1 MTALP
6 TTALSAIM
14 TRDVHCVAAG
24 TTFQE
29 AAWLMASQR
38 ISCLLVGEAGQA
50 IGIVTESN
58 ILRAM
63 NARLSPATPVDALMT
78 RPLITAPPELDLLSA
93 RQLVETHGIRHLVVV
108 DGAGTTVG
116 IVSET
121 DFRLALGTVIFSH
134 LRTLSGVM
142 EREIPHLP
150 PSARLDEATARMLEF
165 KADYLIVTEN
175 GKALGILTERD
186 IPRLLRDHPQPH
198 DIPLS
203 IAMSTPVHGIGL
215 DQSVTAALDAM
226 SRQHLR
232 HMAVVDEAGFILGVV
247 SQRRLFEQLAQ
258 HQFEAALHQAQ
269 QEGDRLRLEAHLQL
283 ALAAAGAGSWEYQHG
298 RDHHLL
304 SDSLLALLGW
314 TPADAPRSRADW
326 LARVH
331 PDDAPAVMAMIEGIT
346 KSQAASHL
354 IEYRLRHSAG
364 HWLWVEDRGC
374 VIERTLDGSP
384 TLTAGILTD
393 ISARRAERA
402 AIESERNRLSTVLQT
417 LPDMVWLKDPQ
428 GVYLECN
435 AQAARLFGIPPAAV
449 IGKTDRD
456 LLAPEIASFLRQED
470 LVSIERGG
478 PHQIEECLQFPDDH
492 VEKHETTKTP
502 VYHADGSLLGVLGIA
517 HNVTEREANR
527 ERIASQNRALQLMN
541 GVAQTLVRHTDEAA
555 MLTEICM
562 IAVDIGGYR
571 LAWVAEA
578 IHDAAKRIVPVA
590 ESGFGEGYLEQLDI
604 SWADAPNGQGPTG
617 RAIRTGVPAIAR
629 DITRDPAFAPWRGAA
644 LALGYQSSA
653 ALPLRV
659 QGKVIGALN
668 LYAAEADAFGDD
680 EVALLDNLAGELG
693 LGLSMLRSQQALAR
707 SETSLRQAQRLA
719 RVGHFDYDP
728 VTARWTG
735 SPMIDEIFGIDEH
748 YPHTGK
754 SWLALIHPEDQM
766 RMAANLKEQIA
777 SQQLAFDNE
786 YRVVRHSDGQ
796 MLWVHSIGELQT
808 DDRGE
813 ITRMFGTIQD
823 ISERKALEERLRH
836 NEANLQEAQRIAGL
850 GSWNHDLKT
859 NRITGSDETYRI
871 LGLNSPTELSR
882 AQLFALIHPDDRS
895 GALENWF
902 NGIAGALQR
911 NEPEFRISG
920 PTPRWLR
927 ARAKVIEDAEGR
939 PVAIIGTL
947 QDVTEKKRTDAE
959 LERHRLHLESIV
971 AERTVQLS
979 QAKEDAELA
988 SRSKSAFLA
997 NMSHEIRTPM
1007 NAIMGLTHLAL
1018 RDPEISAEQHERL
1031 DKVANAA
1038 QHLLAIINDILDFSK
1053 IEAGKLLLENTDF
1066 ALGHVLSTVC
1076 GQIAERADAKRLPVS
1091 YEIDP
1096 QLPALLRGDPLR
1108 IQQVL
1113 HNFLAN
1119 AVKFTDRG
1127 SIRLAAHLLRQDQ
1140 DGLLVRFAVHDTG
1153 IGMTPEV
1160 GSRLFAPFE
1169 QADTSTTRR
1178 YGGTGLGLAI
1188 SSRLAAAMGGEINA
1202 ESTPGVGS
1210 TFWFTARLAPARYS
1224 SQTPPGENGLT
1235 PASRFPAG
1243 THILLAEDNA
1253 LDQNGATDH
1262 LLRAAGLAVDV
1273 AHNGKEAVSLAACR
1287 HYDVVLLDIEM
1298 PLLDGLE
1305 ATRQIRAL
1313 PGWANVPILA
1323 MSTGVFAEDRDRC
1336 LMAGMN
1342 DHVAKPVV
1350 PELLFAT
1357 LSRWLPAA
1365 SRRDGA
1371 PLAAAAPDD
1380 QALRAQLAD
1389 IPGLDSRLG
1398 LLSVRGRLNS
1408 YSRLLTKFA
1417 SNHAGDFAQI
1427 RQQLAVGQSEEA
1439 RRLAHSMKGAAGT
1452 LGAVAVQRSAA
1463 ALDSAIKENQPPAVI
1478 EPLIEETAQAYAEL
1492 CRHLAELPA
1501 AAPPGPPSISPEAC
1515 AELLDELRRL
1525 LDEGDVSCQELVR
1538 LQTACLRSALGAD
1551 FPVFERMVASFDFEA
1566 ALQLIEQ
1573 SAERS
1578 REAAALQPQPVTS

>member
-14 TRDVHCVAAG
+14 TRDVHSVAAG

-29 AAWLMASQR
+29 AAWLMASQQ
-38 ISCLLVGEAGQA
+38 ISCLLVGDAGQA

-63 NARLSPATPVDALMT
+63 NARLPPATPVDALMT

-108 DGAGTTVG
+108 DGEGTTVG

-165 KADYLIVTEN
+165 NADYLIVTEN

-186 IPRLLRDHPQPH
+186 IPRLLRDHQQAH

-203 IAMSTPVHGIGL
+203 VAMSTPVHGIGL

-226 SRQHLR
+226 SHQHLR

-283 ALAAAGAGSWEYQHG
+283 ALAAAGAGRWEYQHG
-298 RDHHLL
+298 SDHHLL

-314 TPADAPRSRADW
+314 TSADAPCSRADW

-331 PDDAPAVMAMIEGIT
+331 PDDAPAVMAMVDGIT
-346 KSQAASHL
+346 RGQAVGHL

-384 TLTAGILTD
+384 ALTAGILTD

-470 LVSIERGG
+470 LASIERGS

-629 DITRDPAFAPWRGAA
+629 DITHDPAFAPWRGAA

-668 LYAAEADAFGDD
+668 LYAAEADAFDDD

-728 VTARWTG
+728 VTALWTG

-754 SWLALIHPEDQM
+754 SWLALIHPEDQK

-808 DDRGE
+808 NDQGE
-813 ITRMFGTIQD
+813 ITRMFGTI
-823 ISERKALEERLRH
+823 
-836 NEANLQEAQRIAGL
+836 
-850 GSWNHDLKT
+850 
-859 NRITGSDETYRI
+859 
-871 LGLNSPTELSR
+871 
-882 AQLFALIHPDDRS
+882 
-895 GALENWF
+895 
-902 NGIAGALQR
+902 
-911 NEPEFRISG
+911 
-920 PTPRWLR
+920 
-927 ARAKVIEDAEGR
+927 
-939 PVAIIGTL
+939 

-1140 DGLLVRFAVHDTG
+1140 NGLLVRFAVHDTG

-1224 SQTPPGENGLT
+1224 SQMPSGESGLA

-1253 LDQNGATDH
+1253 HDQNGATDQ

-1287 HYDVVLLDIEM
+1287 HYDVVLMDIEM

-1305 ATRQIRAL
+1305 ATRRIRAL

-1323 MSTGVFAEDRDRC
+1323 MSAGVFTEDRDCC

-1371 PLAAAAPDD
+1371 PLAAAAAPDD
-1380 QALRAQLAD
+1380 QVLRAQLAD

-1398 LLSVRGRLNS
+1398 LLSVRGRLSS

-1417 SNHAGDFAQI
+1417 ANHAGDFAQI
-1427 RQQLAVGQSEEA
+1427 RQQLAAGQVEEA

-1463 ALDSAIKENQPPAVI
+1463 ALDSAIKENQSPAVI

-1501 AAPPGPPSISPEAC
+1501 PAPPGPPSISPEAC
-1515 AELLDELRRL
+1515 AELLNELRRL

-1578 REAAALQPQPVTS
+1578 REATALQPQPVTS